1 MEKERG
7 EIPGDGEASDA
18 PDGAR
23 QPAWAR
29 ASEGEAAAGW
39 MARAAGGMDGA
50 GGVPFTLSCLREDDN
65 SITVH
70 CSNKLP

>member
-29 ASEGEAAAGW
+29 ASEGG
-39 MARAAGGMDGA
+39 AAGGMDGA

>member
-1 MEKERG
+1 MRTEKRRKMEKERG

-29 ASEGEAAAGW
+29 ASEGEAA
-39 MARAAGGMDGA
+39 GGMDGA

>member
-1 MEKERG
+1 MRTERQTKMAKEERRDSS
-7 EIPGDGEASDA
+7 DGEASDA

-29 ASEGEAAAGW
+29 ASEGE
-39 MARAAGGMDGA
+39 AAGGMDGA